1 MSIRV
6 KIHKIHRRF
15 TNDREE
21 VEVNGQTVGDCL
33 GNLIRQFPALE
44 GGLFDRKGKLL
55 NNIEIYVNQE
65 SAYPDELAKAVS
77 DGDIIHITLMIDGG

>member
-1 MSIRV
+1 VSIRV

-15 TNDREE
+15 TDDREE
-21 VEVNGQTVGDCL
+21 VAVMGHIVGDCL
-33 GNLIRQFPALE
+33 KDLIRQFPALE
-44 GGLFDRKGKLL
+44 GGLFDKKGELL

-77 DGDIIHITLMIDGG
+77 DGDVIHITLMIDGG